1 MDGIICRQYFSLILL
16 FGLHIGDA
24 GYLRMQAPSKLKDYC
39 SDDIVQSD
47 AEVLGC
53 FKPRLH
59 YLSVV

>member
-1 MDGIICRQYFSLILL
+1 
-16 FGLHIGDA
+16 
-24 GYLRMQAPSKLKDYC
+24 MQAPSKLKDYC